1 MNERIRELALE
12 AGLYYHP
19 HGTCCMDEMFPFHFN
34 PAEADKAYGRFA
46 ELIVRE
52 CISLIEPDKE
62 HREDASWGYIG
73 GEEGVEL
80 LDGSVRRIKEHFGVV

>member
-1 MNERIRELALE
+1 MNERIRELSEEAEEYADFYAAIADELE
-12 AGLYYHP
+12 KDL
-19 HGTCCMDEMFPFHFN
+19 FIR
-34 PAEADKAYGRFA
+34 RFA

-80 LDGSVRRIKEHFGVV
+80 LDGSVRRIKRHFGIK